1 MYQTIG
7 LIIATLV
14 IVPILWLWLH
24 KKWGIIEHKKRADYY
39 KRIPV
44 PNAQWIWLWISLLC
58 CIAILWTSYIT
69 NPYVLMYIGA
79 GTVLAIIAAI
89 DLFKPIP
96 SWIRLTIQLI
106 LFGSIVIYGWVS
118 IDSIRMWVW
127 NHDVNIF
134 PWIGIIGSIIWFVL
148 CTNAINWF
156 DGIQGQSSWVTTVW
170 AFSLWAVVA
179 FIVLPNYENL
189 TPDIINQLEITKI
202 IAFSLW
208 LVSLVYTIIE
218 YKPLGLIRDIGTT
231 IYGFS
236 LAYLALLWWAKIG
249 TLVVTLS
256 LVIFDMAWVIIHRI
270 WILKKNPMKWD
281 YTHLHHRLIANGR
294 NRSEIRWF
302 VWIRSAVMTVLMI
315 VQWTNSI
322 NKRIILSMMA
332 ALFFGINIYL
342 FWIKKLPTEMK
353 VDFTTGEVEDL
364 KMEL

>member
-1 MYQTIG
+1 MYHNIL
-7 LIIATLV
+7 LIIPIIL
-14 IVPILWLWLH
+14 IIPILWLWLH
-24 KKWGIIEHKKRADYY
+24 KKRWIIEHKKWADYY

-44 PNAQWIWLWISLLC
+44 PNAQWIRLWITLLC
-58 CIAILWTSYIT
+58 VIITLGYQYIT
-69 NPYVLMYIGA
+69 NPYVLMYIWA
-79 GTVLAIIAAI
+79 GTILAIMATI

-96 SWIRLTIQLI
+96 SYIRLIIQLA
-106 LFGSIVIYGWVS
+106 LFTSIVIYGWVS
-118 IDSIRMWVW
+118 IDSIRMWVG
-127 NHDVNIF
+127 NHDVHIF
-134 PWIGIIGSIIWFVL
+134 PRIWIVWSIIWFIL

-156 DGIQGQSSWVTTVW
+156 DGIQWQSSWVTTVG
-170 AFSLWAVVA
+170 AFSLRAVVA

-189 TPDIINQLEITKI
+189 TPDILNQLEITKI

-208 LVSLVYTIIE
+208 LVSLIYTIIE
-218 YKPLGLIRDIGTT
+218 YKPLWLIRDIGTT
-231 IYGFS
+231 IYWFS
-236 LAYLALLWWAKIG
+236 LAYLALLWWAKIW

-270 WILKKNPMKWD
+270 LVLKKNPMKWD
-281 YTHLHHRLIANGR
+281 YTHLHHRLIANWR

-302 VWIRSAVMTVLMI
+302 VWIRSIVMTVLMI

-332 ALFFGINIYL
+332 LLFFGINIYL

-353 VDFTTGEVEDL
+353 VNFTTSEVEDL